1 MPGLLNPNQPQLSNY
16 EKQMLRMGM
25 PVTPP
30 NYSREYQMPQQQ
42 TAPNYSREFQMPS
55 QMPNYNPTMTNLPP
69 NAGGLS
75 ANNSPPQY
83 NGTGIESL
91 LRQILGNSGYDNAF
105 NPQEVYNR
113 EMMTMPPQ
121 EDMIRNYYN
130 SLPRQ

>member
-1 MPGLLNPNQPQLSNY
+1 MPTGLLNPNQMTDYGALSNY

-25 PVTPP
+25 P
-30 NYSREYQMPQQQ
+30 MPQQQ
-42 TAPNYSREFQMPS
+42 MAPTQMAP
-55 QMPNYNPTMTNLPP
+55 QMANYNPTMTNIPP
-69 NAGGLS
+69 NAGGLN

-83 NGTGIESL
+83 NGTGIEAL

-113 EMMTMPPQ
+113 EMMKMPPQ

>member
-1 MPGLLNPNQPQLSNY
+1 MPGLLTPNQMTDYGALSNY

-25 PVTPP
+25 PVTP
-30 NYSREYQMPQQQ
+30 QQQ
-42 TAPNYSREFQMPS
+42 QQMAP
-55 QMPNYNPTMTNLPP
+55 QMPNYNPTMTNIPP

-83 NGTGIESL
+83 NGTGIEAL
-91 LRQILGNSGYDNAF
+91 LRKILGNSGYDNAF

-130 SLPRQ
+130 SLPR

>member
-1 MPGLLNPNQPQLSNY
+1 MPGLLNPNQMTDYGALSNY

-25 PVTPP
+25 PVTPQQQMAPP
-30 NYSREYQMPQQQ
+30 NYFQEY
-42 TAPNYSREFQMPS
+42 
-55 QMPNYNPTMTNLPP
+55 QMPNYNPTMTNIPP
-69 NAGGLS
+69 NAGGLN

-83 NGTGIESL
+83 TGTGIEAL
-91 LRQILGNSGYDNAF
+91 LRKILGNSGYDNAF

>member
-1 MPGLLNPNQPQLSNY
+1 MPGLLNPNQMTDYGALSNY

-25 PVTPP
+25 PVTP
-30 NYSREYQMPQQQ
+30 QQQ
-42 TAPNYSREFQMPS
+42 MAP

-83 NGTGIESL
+83 NGTGIESF
-91 LRQILGNSGYDNAF
+91 LRQILGNQAYDNAF

-113 EMMTMPPQ
+113 EMITMPPQ

>member
-25 PVTPP
+25 PVTP
-30 NYSREYQMPQQQ
+30 
-42 TAPNYSREFQMPS
+42 

-83 NGTGIESL
+83 NGTGIESF
-91 LRQILGNSGYDNAF
+91 LRQILGNQAYDNAF

-130 SLPRQ
+130 SLPR

>member
-1 MPGLLNPNQPQLSNY
+1 MPGLLSPNQPQLSNY

-25 PVTPP
+25 PVTP
-30 NYSREYQMPQQQ
+30 
-42 TAPNYSREFQMPS
+42 

-83 NGTGIESL
+83 NGTGIESF
-91 LRQILGNSGYDNAF
+91 LRQILGNQAYDNAF

>member
-1 MPGLLNPNQPQLSNY
+1 MPGLLSPNQMTDYGALSNY

-25 PVTPP
+25 PVTP
-30 NYSREYQMPQQQ
+30 QQQ
-42 TAPNYSREFQMPS
+42 MAP

-83 NGTGIESL
+83 NGTGIESF
-91 LRQILGNSGYDNAF
+91 LRQILGNQAYDNAF

>member
-1 MPGLLNPNQPQLSNY
+1 MPGLLTPNQMTDYGALSNY

-25 PVTPP
+25 PVTPQQQITPP
-30 NYSREYQMPQQQ
+30 NYSREY
-42 TAPNYSREFQMPS
+42 

-83 NGTGIESL
+83 NGTGIESF
-91 LRQILGNSGYDNAF
+91 LRQILGNQAYDNAF